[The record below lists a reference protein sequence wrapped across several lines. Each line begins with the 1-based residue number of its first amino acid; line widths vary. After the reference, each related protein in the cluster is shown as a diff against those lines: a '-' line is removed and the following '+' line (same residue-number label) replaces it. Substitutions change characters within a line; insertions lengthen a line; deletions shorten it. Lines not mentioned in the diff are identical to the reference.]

1 MTSAKARVGPSRR
14 FQLWAI
20 ARLRR
25 SRFLPAGIPDKVADV
40 GRLGVPVTQPIMLF
54 FATVQDSLYQIR
66 PWYEALEALNARQP
80 VIAVFK
86 DSRTA
91 AVVRAESGLD
101 CVTIARYGQLDG
113 ILTHS
118 DVKLALYLNHDPL
131 NFEALRFTS
140 MLHVYLGHGES
151 DKGVSVSNQIKA
163 YDYCFVAGQAAID
176 RIISHVMAYD
186 ADTRCIPIGQ
196 PAVAQRGR
204 PDPRSEG
211 ATERRTVLYAPTWEG
226 GQPSVSYGSLRAYGV
241 GLVGSLIDSG
251 SYRVIYRPHPLSG
264 VIDADYGRAD
274 ATIRELVRRAPGHR
288 VDTTNDI
295 ADSFADA
302 DILICDVSAVSL
314 TWLPSGKPLI
324 ITKPAATA
332 AVGDSRLMQTVPL
345 LDGSTDVVALVA
357 AQFDAGGDATARLG
371 LIDYYVGDQAPGAA
385 IGKFITVC
393 ERMMTLRDETW
404 SVLRSKGAV
413 GP

>member
-1 MTSAKARVGPSRR
+1 MMSAKARVGPFRR
-14 FQLWAI
+14 LQLWAI
-20 ARLRR
+20 ARVRR
-25 SRFLPAGIPDKVADV
+25 SRFLPAGIPDKLADV
-40 GRLGVPVTQPIMLF
+40 DRLGVPFTQPIMLF

-66 PWYEALEALNARQP
+66 PWYEALEALNAKQP

-91 AVVRAESGLD
+91 AIVRAETGLD
-101 CVTIARYGQLDG
+101 CVTIAQYGQLDA
-113 ILTHS
+113 ILTDS
-118 DVKLALYLNHDPL
+118 DVKLALYINHDPL

-176 RIISHVMAYD
+176 RIVNHVLAYD
-186 ADTRCIPIGQ
+186 ADTHCIPIGQ
-196 PAVAQRGR
+196 PAVARR
-204 PDPRSEG
+204 SAPDDPPLVSTG
-211 ATERRTVLYAPTWEG
+211 RRTVLYAPTWEG

-241 GLVGSLIDSG
+241 GLIGRLIDSG

-264 VIDADYGRAD
+264 VIDAHYGRAD

-295 ADSFADA
+295 ADSFAAA

-314 TWLPSGKPLI
+314 NWLPSGKPLI
-324 ITKPAATA
+324 VTRPAATA
-332 AVGDSRLMQTVPL
+332 VVGESRLMQTVPL
-345 LDGSTDVVALVA
+345 LDGTTDVVALVA
-357 AQFDAGGDATARLG
+357 AQFAAGADATSRLG

-385 IGKFITVC
+385 TGKFIEAC
-393 ERMMTLRDETW
+393 EHMMALRDESW